1 VHQCGVS
8 DALTVTLLLGMGRR
22 LFAQDGEA

>member
-1 VHQCGVS
+1 MHQCGVS
-8 DALTVTLLLGMGRR
+8 DALTVTLLVGMGRR